1 MVSSGREL
9 GRSFS
14 SMIYPMGS
22 DCGTLWA
29 SSLIRKI
36 PVLFL
41 SWQSLV
47 FPFFPSPGVVTFL
60 LSLGMEICVAWSFP
74 KPTQVI
80 NLLGMLKKENIPCM
94 KLSSCG
100 LMLPLL
106 QGNGR
111 AAPSFPGNG
120 ISSKMY
126 FHIFP
131 SLPGNPPYSPSSHRD
146 KHGMGLTFSAEITIP
161 LFPSQPLH
169 NFNERI
175 SKNNSRPFK
184 SVIKPGDRGSAW
196 SVSFNYLGSYSCML

>member
-1 MVSSGREL
+1 MVSTGREL

-29 SSLIRKI
+29 SSLIQKI
-36 PVLFL
+36 PVIFL

-47 FPFFPSPGVVTFL
+47 FPYFPSPGVVSFL
-60 LSLGMEICVAWSFP
+60 LSLGMEICVAWSLP

-80 NLLGMLKKENIPCM
+80 NLLGMLKKENIPRV
-94 KLSSCG
+94 KLSSCA

-106 QGNGR
+106 QGNVG
-111 AAPSFPGNG
+111 AAPSFLGNG

-126 FHIFP
+126 FPIFP

-146 KHGMGLTFSAEITIP
+146 KHGDGSNVFSGNNNLAFP
-161 LFPSQPLH
+161 LPTSP
-169 NFNERI
+169 
-175 SKNNSRPFK
+175 
-184 SVIKPGDRGSAW
+184 
-196 SVSFNYLGSYSCML
+196 